1 MANKEINPQPLL
13 ESQGLYDHGTPQY
26 WQKNLREKL
35 DPFNPFKL
43 GINYNN
49 FINAYLIANYYG
61 YSFDNI
67 VNYLM
72 AQTQINT
79 HELSF
84 TLDTHHTTHDRRDI
98 QELKQELLKF
108 GKNLEIT
115 ETAYGYLQDVEQVAG
130 ICTTQELL
138 DAITYQFV
146 HNKDHSI
153 HLYIGQDE
161 TTQSD
166 WLNIHQN
173 YVVGNTPKLKVQD
186 ANDFFNFNNKDN
198 HDE

>member
-1 MANKEINPQPLL
+1 MATKEINPQPLL

-26 WQKNLREKL
+26 WQNNLREKL

-67 VNYLM
+67 INYLM

-98 QELKQELLKF
+98 QELKQELL
-108 GKNLEIT
+108 
-115 ETAYGYLQDVEQVAG
+115 
-130 ICTTQELL
+130 

-146 HNKDHSI
+146 HNKDYSI

-161 TTQSD
+161 TTQND

-186 ANDFFNFNNKDN
+186 ANDFFNFNNKDD